1 MTQFT
6 KTHGDFQPV
15 LRQDTAAYTTGAL
28 NAVTTGVAV
37 NPAGPKLAFFT
48 VTASG
53 ALSGA
58 NVATVVQTLQQLS
71 TIYIYQYNDDTND
84 SVAVALYPY
93 GAWTTTAIDT
103 ALAAAGIASTTTTA
117 GASFTA
123 GA

>member
-1 MTQFT
+1 MAQFT

-28 NAVTTGVAV
+28 NAVTDGVAV
-37 NPAGPKLAFFT
+37 NPAGPKLQFFT

-53 ALSGA
+53 ALSTG
-58 NVATVVQTLQQLS
+58 NVATVVQTLQQLA

-84 SVAVALYPY
+84 YMGVALYPY

-103 ALAAAGIASTTTTA
+103 ALTAAGVTGTTTTA
-117 GASFTA
+117 GATFVA
-123 GA
+123 GN